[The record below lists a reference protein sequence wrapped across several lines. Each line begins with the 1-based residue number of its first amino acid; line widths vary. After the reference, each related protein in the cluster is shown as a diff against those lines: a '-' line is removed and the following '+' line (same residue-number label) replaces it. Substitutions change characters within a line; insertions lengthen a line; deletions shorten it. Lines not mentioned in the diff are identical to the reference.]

1 MPKNYY
7 NYVIETKLQ
16 NRISSNQRDAM
27 INSVVG
33 FPASDDMARLETGR
47 IGNIFIGIGRP
58 NGGGLIENFRFATI
72 GIGFRSDSDDRHR
85 FLEVFPNLKYFSP
98 NNNLIPWW
106 GTPVFLSYYR

>member
-16 NRISSNQRDAM
+16 NRISSDQRDAV

-33 FPASDDMARLETGR
+33 FPALDDMARLETGR

-58 NGGGLIENFRFATI
+58 NGGADRKLPIRHNQNRIPFRF
-72 GIGFRSDSDDRHR
+72 R
-85 FLEVFPNLKYFSP
+85 
-98 NNNLIPWW
+98 
-106 GTPVFLSYYR
+106 